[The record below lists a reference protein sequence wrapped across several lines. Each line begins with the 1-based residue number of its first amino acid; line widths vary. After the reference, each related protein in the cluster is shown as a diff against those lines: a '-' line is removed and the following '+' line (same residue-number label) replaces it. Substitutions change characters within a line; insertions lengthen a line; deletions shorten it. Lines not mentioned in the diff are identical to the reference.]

1 MEILLNKY
9 QSSLEELKIEELPK
23 ELQESFYN
31 FFYNVP
37 LIQNMV
43 NEKRPRAKD
52 LKRDSEGKIIVDI
65 TKPHILEDMDYFRQ
79 PAIHYQNTGK
89 YTDLRP
95 NPNPNSEFGKWI
107 REEVRRCHEGLI
119 RPSDGEWIPGDLYFF
134 WNYAPMSVSKKD
146 KKSSKK
152 SNRVLDFPRVWDGH
166 YLKFHYLHQARNS
179 GKHAVELASRQKGK
193 SFSAASLLT
202 KRFVLGE
209 SYEVN
214 KKVTCYA
221 TAAEKGYLVKGD
233 QTLDKFQYNI
243 DFLADNTEFPR
254 KRLINTIQN
263 MQWIMGYQDLD
274 TGTKKGTLNS
284 VMGVTSKDDESKLR
298 GTRGVLYIIEE
309 AGSFPRLLDLW
320 GNLLPSVEDNGDVYG
335 ILYAYGTAGDS
346 QSDFY
351 AMSEMMYHPKGYH
364 IYGTKN
370 VYDLEGKGG
379 PEFAFFFPGYMN
391 LANCYDDNGNSDIT
405 KALVQILKERFIL
418 KYNSTDI
425 NALHKKTA
433 EIPIVP
439 QEAIMKS
446 KGNLFPVTDIN
457 ERLVQL
463 DGDPHSYDDVYIG
476 TLVQKPNGKI
486 EFELT
491 NDTPIREFPHKDNK
505 LKGALEIY
513 QMPEKDSNGNVVPNR
528 YIIANDPTDKDEA
541 ASLSLCSILVL
552 DLFTDKIVAEYTG
565 RLEYA
570 EDNYELL
577 RKLCLFY
584 NAQCLYE
591 NNISGTYA
599 YFSKMRCT
607 YLLADTPEFLKD
619 KDLIKS
625 TSRIG
630 NTSKGLTATKP
641 INDYADRLIREWL
654 IQPKVIHN
662 IDADGNE
669 VETSI
674 ANLFFIKNRA
684 LLKELSNYDSEHN
697 FDRVRCLG
705 LLMIYRESYMVIYEG
720 NVGKQRSAKD
730 DPNYRGNDSFF
741 TRNYDKK
748 LLSF

>member
-1 MEILLNKY
+1 
-9 QSSLEELKIEELPK
+9 
-23 ELQESFYN
+23 
-31 FFYNVP
+31 
-37 LIQNMV
+37 
-43 NEKRPRAKD
+43 
-52 LKRDSEGKIIVDI
+52 
-65 TKPHILEDMDYFRQ
+65 
-79 PAIHYQNTGK
+79 
-89 YTDLRP
+89 
-95 NPNPNSEFGKWI
+95 
-107 REEVRRCHEGLI
+107 
-119 RPSDGEWIPGDLYFF
+119 
-134 WNYAPMSVSKKD
+134 
-146 KKSSKK
+146 
-152 SNRVLDFPRVWDGH
+152 
-166 YLKFHYLHQARNS
+166 
-179 GKHAVELASRQKGK
+179 
-193 SFSAASLLT
+193 
-202 KRFVLGE
+202 
-209 SYEVN
+209 
-214 KKVTCYA
+214 
-221 TAAEKGYLVKGD
+221 
-233 QTLDKFQYNI
+233 
-243 DFLADNTEFPR
+243 
-254 KRLINTIQN
+254 
-263 MQWIMGYQDLD
+263 
-274 TGTKKGTLNS
+274 
-284 VMGVTSKDDESKLR
+284 
-298 GTRGVLYIIEE
+298 
-309 AGSFPRLLDLW
+309 
-320 GNLLPSVEDNGDVYG
+320 
-335 ILYAYGTAGDS
+335 
-346 QSDFY
+346 
-351 AMSEMMYHPKGYH
+351 
-364 IYGTKN
+364 
-370 VYDLEGKGG
+370 
-379 PEFAFFFPGYMN
+379 
-391 LANCYDDNGNSDIT
+391 
-405 KALVQILKERFIL
+405 
-418 KYNSTDI
+418 
-425 NALHKKTA
+425 
-433 EIPIVP
+433 
-439 QEAIMKS
+439 
-446 KGNLFPVTDIN
+446 
-457 ERLVQL
+457 VQL

-607 YLLADTPEFLKD
+607 YLLADTPELLKD